1 MLFSNFLGFNH
12 TALLSGRE
20 SLPHNGV
27 DCHALNGTNKA
38 LPEHVKVML
47 RASIHMINHLP
58 RLALICVSFSM
69 SLSLGEV
76 MRQKPARIEL
86 QILEPAQRG
95 PVKDFPVSVGLVF
108 PKGELA
114 SVPRGQLLNDLGEN
128 VTFEAEATGWWLGE
142 EKSVKWLLLCFRA
155 STERRYFYEPNSQGE
170 SNEANKLA
178 RLENNDI
185 TIVTGPLRILV
196 RKEGNRLFDQVLFNE
211 KEHISQDVPS
221 IILIPDGDNAVL
233 CNFSEPEIKLEENSS
248 ERAVVKK
255 SGYFQG
261 PNDQRLTRIDSRIEF
276 FRNETFVRI
285 YHTITWMVQDPVV
298 GLQEYALQIGSPINA
313 EKVRI
318 GLSEYTN
325 EALDVAVNE
334 NPAVLA
340 FHQKP
345 DEFIISSSGAKLKS
359 GPRLGG
365 WIACEDSDGRGFGIS
380 LRESWQTY
388 PTAFAFRDKKLV
400 VKFWP
405 KEAGRMGFEKKDI
418 MPAKYFNDSK
428 YWNRPWPFAR
438 GVAGTFAHHSIPV
451 PA

>member
-1 MLFSNFLGFNH
+1 
-12 TALLSGRE
+12 
-20 SLPHNGV
+20 
-27 DCHALNGTNKA
+27 
-38 LPEHVKVML
+38 
-47 RASIHMINHLP
+47 P